1 LFFAD
6 DMMLLKKWSFVFAGV
21 VVLWSCNGGQKN
33 TLFSLQPND
42 ETGITFINQLTDQ
55 DRTNVFSYRNYYNG
69 GGVAIGDVNNDG
81 LNDVYL
87 TSNMGGNQLFI
98 NKGNWKFENVT
109 AKAGV
114 KGTKYWSTG
123 ATMVDINGDGWLD
136 IYVCHSGNARGN
148 EKGNELFINQHDG
161 TFKEEAEKYGLVDNG
176 LSTQA
181 IFFDYDNDGD
191 LDCFVLNNSFRP
203 IGSFDFSK
211 NLREVVDPLG
221 GARLY
226 RNDGGHFTNVTQ
238 QAGIF
243 SSDIGFGLGVSVADV
258 NQDGYP
264 DIYVSNDFFE
274 RDYLYINQKNG
285 TFKEDIQNE
294 MGHLS
299 VASMGS
305 DIADINNDGQYDI
318 FTTEMLPEGDKRL
331 KQMTSFESYD
341 VIKAKQHDGYYNQY
355 MQNCLQVNN
364 GDGTFSE
371 TAFYSGI
378 AATDWSWGALMFDMD
393 NDGWKDIFI
402 SNGIYKDLT
411 DQDYIEFLGN
421 RDNMAKIAEGRE
433 KFDFKG
439 FTDKMVST
447 PLSNYAYLNNHN
459 LTFSNKAADFGLDKP
474 SFSNGA
480 AYADLDNDGDNDL
493 VVNNV
498 NMPVYVYKSNAE
510 KNGNHRIQL
519 KLKGTGLN
527 TFGVG
532 TTIKAFM
539 KGSALIYYNQPTRGF
554 QSCISPNLLTIGIGK
569 FKQVDSLQ
577 VIWPGGK
584 YQLIKNVKGDSVY
597 TCSQANANLNY
608 NWNKPVIKSLLSDVT
623 KAVFDSIPKHKED
636 DFIDFDNERLMLQML
651 STPNPYMA
659 SADVNGDGLT
669 DFYFGSSK
677 NGAAAL
683 YIQQKNGSFKQT
695 IPGDLAKQSYLENAG
710 AVFADFD
717 GDGDQ
722 DLIIGVGGNA
732 DEAGTPI
739 YFPRFYENDG
749 KGNFHRDAGRTLH
762 AAVNASMIVSADYDG
777 DGRPD
782 LFIGGRSVPGLYG
795 CSPPSYVFHN
805 DGRGHFT
812 DVSASV
818 LGKDTKLGM
827 VTSAKWADLDKDG
840 YPDLIVAGNWMGIRI
855 FRNNKGKF
863 TEDTQLA
870 NYKGWWSSLEVA
882 DVDGDGHL
890 DIIGGNIGLNSK
902 FRASFTG
909 PMKIYIKDFDNNGTK
924 ECVTSM
930 YRSDDISYV
939 FHMKPDLVGQLPIL
953 KKRFLQ
959 YVDYAGKPF
968 NEVFTPEMLD
978 GAETH
983 EMNFLASAIFLND
996 GKKFSCKL
1004 LPADA
1009 QLSMV
1014 NTILCDDMG
1023 GTGATKIILAG
1034 NFYGF
1039 KPEVGR
1045 LDANR
1050 GLVYQYTKSGFVY
1063 LPPSKTG
1070 FDLRGEVRSSLM
1082 IKNPQGSKY
1091 YLFGINDEALKTYK
1105 LP

>member
-1 LFFAD
+1 MILFKRWF
-6 DMMLLKKWSFVFAGV
+6 FVFPLLV
-21 VVLWSCNGGQKN
+21 IISCKPGNKSSLF
-33 TLFSLQPND
+33 TLQEND
-42 ETGITFINQLTDQ
+42 ETGVNFINQLNDQ
-55 DRTNVFSYRNYYNG
+55 DRTNVFTYRNYYNG

-81 LNDVYL
+81 LNDIYL
-87 TSNMGGNQLFI
+87 TSNMGGNQLYI
-98 NKGNWKFENVT
+98 NKGNWQFENVT

-136 IYVCHSGNARGN
+136 IYVCHSGNAHGK

-181 IFFDYDNDGD
+181 IFFDYDKDGD

-203 IGSFDFSK
+203 IGTFDFNK
-211 NLREVVDPLG
+211 DLRSVVDELG

-226 RNDGGHFTNVTQ
+226 RNDGGHFTNVTR

-274 RDYLYINQKNG
+274 RDYLYINQKDG

-294 MGHLS
+294 AGHVSL
-299 VASMGS
+299 ASMGS

-331 KQMTSFESYD
+331 KKITSFESYD

-393 NDGWKDIFI
+393 NDGWKDIFV

-421 RDNMAKIAEGRE
+421 RDNMAIIAQGRK
-433 KFDFKG
+433 KFDFKE
-439 FTDKMVST
+439 FADKMVST
-447 PLSNYAYLNNHN
+447 PTSNYAYLNNHN
-459 LTFSNKAADFGLDKP
+459 LTFTNKSADFGLDKP

-498 NMPVYVYKSNAE
+498 NSPVSIYKSNAE
-510 KNGNHRIQL
+510 KNGNHYIQL
-519 KLKGTGLN
+519 KLKGNALN
-527 TFGVG
+527 SFGVG

-539 KGSALIYYNQPTRGF
+539 KGSSLIYYNQPTRGF
-554 QSCISPNLLTIGIGK
+554 QSCTSPNLLTIGIGK

-577 VIWPGGK
+577 IIWPGGK
-584 YQLIKNVKGDSVY
+584 YQLLQNVKGDKVY
-597 TCSQANANLNY
+597 TCKQADANLTY
-608 NWNKPVIKSLLSDVT
+608 NWSKPVVKPLFADVT
-623 KAVFDSIPKHKED
+623 KAIFDSIPRHKED

-651 STPNPYMA
+651 STENPYMA
-659 SADVNGDGLT
+659 KGDVNNDGLM

-677 NGAAAL
+677 NDFAAI

-695 IPGDLAKQSYLENAG
+695 IPGDLKKQEYLENAG
-710 AVFADFD
+710 AVFGDFD

-732 DEAGTPI
+732 DEAETPV
-739 YFPRFYENDG
+739 YNPRFYENDG
-749 KGNFHRDAGRTLH
+749 KGNFHRNADKTLH
-762 AAVNASMIVSADYDG
+762 AAVNASVIVSCDYDG
-777 DGRPD
+777 DGHPD

-795 CSPPSYVFHN
+795 CSPKSFVFHN
-805 DGRGHFT
+805 DGNGHFT
-812 DVSASV
+812 DVSVQV
-818 LGKDTKLGM
+818 LGKNTSLGM
-827 VTSAKWADLDKDG
+827 VTAAKWADLDKDG
-840 YPDLIVAGNWMGIRI
+840 YPDLVVAGNWMGIRI
-855 FRNNKGKF
+855 FKNFKGRF
-863 TEDTQLA
+863 TEDKQLA
-870 NYKGWWSSLEVA
+870 DYKGWWSSLEIA
-882 DVDGDGHL
+882 DVDGDGNL

-902 FRASFTG
+902 FRASFTE
-909 PMKIYIKDFDNNGTK
+909 PMEIYIKDFDNNGTK

-930 YRSDDISYV
+930 YRSDNVKYV

-953 KKRFLQ
+953 KKRFLR
-959 YVDYAGKPF
+959 YIDYAGKPF
-968 NEVFTPEMLD
+968 NEVFTNDMLE
-978 GAETH
+978 GAEKH
-983 EMNFLASAIFLND
+983 EINFLASAVFLNN
-996 GKKFSCKL
+996 GKKFTCKP
-1004 LPADA
+1004 LPAEA
-1009 QLSMV
+1009 QFSMV
-1014 NTILCDDMG
+1014 NTILCDDIDN
-1023 GTGATKIILAG
+1023 TGHVKIILGG

-1045 LDANR
+1045 LDA
-1050 GLVYQYTKSGFVY
+1050 GHGQVYQYNKNGFIY
-1063 LPPSKTG
+1063 YSPLKTG
-1070 FDLRGEVRSSLM
+1070 FDLNGQVRSSLV
-1082 IKNPQGSKY
+1082 IKNAMGNKY
-1091 YLFGINDEALKTYK
+1091 YLFGINNQPLKAYK
-1105 LP
+1105 LR

>member
-1 LFFAD
+1 MIFKKSVFYTFSAVAILF
-6 DMMLLKKWSFVFAGV
+6 
-21 VVLWSCNGGQKN
+21 SCNGINKP
-33 TLFSLQPND
+33 TLFTLQSND
-42 ETGITFINQLTDQ
+42 DIGINFINQLNDQ

-81 LNDVYL
+81 LNDIYL
-87 TSNMGGNQLFI
+87 TSNQGGNQLYI

-109 AKAGV
+109 DKAGV

-123 ATMVDINGDGWLD
+123 VTMADVNGDGWLD
-136 IYVCHSGNARGN
+136 IYVCHSGNAKGN

-161 TFKEEAEKYGLVDNG
+161 TFKEEAAKYGLVDNG

-191 LDCFVLNNSFRP
+191 LDCFVLNNSFKP
-203 IGSFDFSK
+203 IGAFDFNS
-211 NLREVVDPLG
+211 NLRSVVDELG

-238 QAGIF
+238 KAGIF

-274 RDYLYINQKNG
+274 RDYLYINQKDG

-299 VASMGS
+299 QASMGS

-341 VIKAKQHDGYYNQY
+341 VIKAKQRDGYYNQY

-421 RDNMAKIAEGRE
+421 RDNMAKIAEGRK
-433 KFDFKG
+433 KFDFKD
-439 FTDKMVST
+439 FTEKMKST
-447 PLSNYAYLNNHN
+447 PLTNYAYLNNHN
-459 LTFSNKAADFGLDKP
+459 LTFTNKTIDFGLDKP
-474 SFSNGA
+474 SFSNGST
-480 AYADLDNDGDNDL
+480 YADLDNDGDNDL

-498 NMPVYVYKSNAE
+498 NSPVYVYKNNAE
-510 KNGNHRIQL
+510 KNGNHHIQV
-519 KLKGTGLN
+519 KLKGSGLN
-527 TFGVG
+527 KFGVG

-539 KGSALIYYNQPTRGF
+539 KGSSLIYYNQPTRGF
-554 QSCISPNLLTIGIGK
+554 ESCTSPNLLTLGIGK
-569 FKQVDSLQ
+569 YNQVDSLQ
-577 VIWPGGK
+577 IIWPGGK
-584 YQLIKNVKGDSVY
+584 YQLIKNVKADKVY
-597 TCSQANANLNY
+597 TYNQTDANLNY
-608 NWNKPVIKSLLSDVT
+608 NWSKPVIKPMFADVT

-636 DFIDFDNERLMLQML
+636 DFIDFDNEKLMLQML
-651 STPNPYMA
+651 STENPYIA
-659 SADVNGDGLT
+659 TGDVNNDGLT

-677 NGAAAL
+677 NSWAAI
-683 YIQQKNGSFKQT
+683 YIQQKDGKFKQT
-695 IPGDLAKQSYLENAG
+695 IPKDLAKQEYLENAG

-717 GDGDQ
+717 GDGDL
-722 DLIIGVGGNA
+722 DLIVGVGGNA
-732 DEAGTPI
+732 DEAGTPV
-739 YFPRFYENDG
+739 YFPRFYVNDG
-749 KGNFHRDAGRTLH
+749 KGNFRRDASRTIH
-762 AAVNASMIVSADYDG
+762 AGVNASVIVSCDYDG
-777 DGRPD
+777 DGHPD

-795 CSPPSYVFHN
+795 CSPKSYVFHN
-805 DGRGHFT
+805 NGDGHFT
-812 DVSASV
+812 DVSEQV

-827 VTSAKWADLDKDG
+827 VTAAKWADLDNDG
-840 YPDLIVAGNWMGIRI
+840 SPDLIVVGNWMGIKI
-855 FRNNKGKF
+855 FRNVKGKF
-863 TEDTQLA
+863 TEDKQLD

-882 DVDGDGHL
+882 DVDGDGKL
-890 DIIGGNIGLNSK
+890 DIIAGNIGLNSK
-902 FRASFTG
+902 FKASEAK

-930 YRSDDISYV
+930 YRGDASYV
-939 FHMKPDLVGQLPIL
+939 FHMKPDLVGQLPML
-953 KKRFLQ
+953 KKRFLN
-959 YVDYAGKPF
+959 YSDYAGKPF
-968 NEVFTPEMLD
+968 NEVFTADMLE
-978 GAETH
+978 GAEVH

-996 GKKFSCKL
+996 GKKFSCKQF
-1004 LPADA
+1004 PVNA
-1009 QLSMV
+1009 QLSMI
-1014 NTILCDDMG
+1014 NTIICDDISN
-1023 GTGATKIILAG
+1023 TGVKQIILAG

-1045 LDANR
+1045 LDANH
-1050 GLVYQYTKSGFVY
+1050 GLIYQYGKNGFTYIPPAKSGF
-1063 LPPSKTG
+1063 
-1070 FDLRGEVRSSLM
+1070 DLNGQVRSSAI
-1082 IKNPQGSKY
+1082 IKNAKGAKY
-1091 YLFGINDEALKTYK
+1091 YLFGINDAPLKAYK
-1105 LP
+1105 LH